1 MAVTF
6 RVYADSSVFGGVFDE
21 EFMASSAAF
30 FEQVRSGR
38 FRLVVSPVIED
49 ELAGAPEDVRA
60 LFDEMA
66 SSADAVGD
74 LTEAVGLR
82 RGYVEAGIVGEGSA
96 ADALHVATATI
107 SGCRAIVSW
116 NFKHIV
122 HMEKI
127 PLYNG
132 VNMARGYPPIGIY
145 SPMEVIRYA
154 EEEDV

>member
-21 EFMASSAAF
+21 EFMAPSAAF

-38 FRLVVSPVIED
+38 FRLVVSPVIQD
-49 ELAGAPEDVRA
+49 ELAEAPENVRA
-60 LFDEMA
+60 LFKEMLDLSEQVEALAEAAGLQQAYLRARIIGEA
-66 SSADAVGD
+66 SMADAM
-74 LTEAVGLR
+74 
-82 RGYVEAGIVGEGSA
+82 
-96 ADALHVATATI
+96 HVALASV
-107 SGCRAIVSW
+107 SGCRAVVSW

-132 VNMARGYPPIGIY
+132 VNMARGYPSIGIY